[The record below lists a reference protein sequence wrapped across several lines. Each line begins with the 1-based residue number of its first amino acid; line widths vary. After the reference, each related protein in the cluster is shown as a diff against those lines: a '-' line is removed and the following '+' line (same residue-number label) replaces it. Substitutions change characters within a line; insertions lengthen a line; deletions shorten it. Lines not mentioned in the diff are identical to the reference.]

1 MPIGESYRITGYWD
15 GHLQTESANVE
26 CFADRAAAVGQGMI
40 ADAANAAMKYAKWKG
55 RDEDTAHKH
64 VATSPGAGCE
74 SQTES
79 VTDDAVSIAGTI
91 VSESATSEQ
100 LLGTIR
106 AGTFI
111 RTVAEFGDVSVGTL
125 SKVHGHKQGYFLSQF
140 FTMALEPMLGSD
152 GSHSWY
158 WIPGTQLR
166 EATGESRFLRGLRQL
181 LVLQRQGR
189 S

>member
-1 MPIGESYRITGYWD
+1 
-15 GHLQTESANVE
+15 
-26 CFADRAAAVGQGMI
+26 MI
-40 ADAANAAMKYAKWKG
+40 ADAANEAMKDAKWKG

-64 VATSPGAGCE
+64 VATSPRAGCE
-74 SQTES
+74 SQAES
-79 VTDDAVSIAGTI
+79 VTDDAVLIAGTI
-91 VSESATSEQ
+91 VSESATPEQ
-100 LLGTIR
+100 VLGSIR
-106 AGTFI
+106 ASTLI
-111 RTVAEFGDVSVGTL
+111 RTVAELGHASVGTL
-125 SKVHGHKQGYFLSQF
+125 GMVHGYNQGYFLTQF